1 MIHIVKYFYILVHF
15 VALGCDFNSWHPNI
29 SMHILHTVLHTFHN
43 RLTSLQTL
51 LEIKRIV
58 FNNQEL
64 PELVIISLMLRT
76 SMFDSRAILWGEIK
90 CWSLLQ
96 VNPLHPDTSVHFLY
110 TLLFTFTLVLT
121 RRIHLT
127 ITASEV
133 GDLFLYSHDLNVQ
146 FSSIILRRI

>member
-1 MIHIVKYFYILVHF
+1 MIHYQILQTNITRTIWQTVRRITKWD
-15 VALGCDFNSWHPNI
+15 LGSKRVNSWHPNI
-29 SMHILHTVLHTFHN
+29 SMHILHTVLYTFHD

-64 PELVIISLMLRT
+64 PKLVIISLMLRT
-76 SMFDSRAILWGEIK
+76 SMSDSGVILWREIK

-96 VNPLHPDTSVHFLY
+96 VNPLHPDISIYFLY

-121 RRIHLT
+121 RRIHFT
-127 ITASEV
+127 ITAS
-133 GDLFLYSHDLNVQ
+133 
-146 FSSIILRRI
+146 